1 MKAQKSVMTP
11 KLKWGLQPDRPC
23 VVAWGARALWEPGG
37 GIQVLYDR
45 QDVQPPDD
53 RDHADTLCAWI
64 NSFGL
69 GALNRRLAEC
79 RVQPD
84 EDDTIVVSDVHFR
97 LIANPRRSHGYLYL
111 CGMLLEKAQ

>member
-1 MKAQKSVMTP
+1 MDN
-11 KLKWGLQPDRPC
+11 LKWGLQPDRKHL
-23 VVAWGARALWEPGG
+23 VAWGARAIWSPGCG
-37 GIQVLYDR
+37 VSILHDR
-45 QDVQPPDD
+45 QDVQPPDEH
-53 RDHADTLCAWI
+53 DHASTLIAWL

-97 LIANPRRSHGYLYL
+97 LVANPKKSHGYLYL
-111 CGMLLEKAQ
+111 CGMLLAEGEP

>member
-23 VVAWGARALWEPGG
+23 VVAWGARAVWEPGG
-37 GIQVLYDR
+37 GIQVFYDR
-45 QDVQPPDD
+45 QDVQP
-53 RDHADTLCAWI
+53 RTTGQADTLCAWLL
-64 NSFGL
+64 SFGFAGL
-69 GALNRRLAEC
+69 KSKLAEC